1 MLMHT
6 YGIQKNGTDDL
17 ICKAE
22 IETQMQRPNVWT
34 PKGNCVGWD
43 ELRDWD
49 CHIYTTDTIGKILGW
64 PKSSFGFFHK
74 VLKKNRNEH
83 LVDPIDY

>member
-1 MLMHT
+1 M
-6 YGIQKNGTDDL
+6 
-17 ICKAE
+17 
-22 IETQMQRPNVWT
+22 
-34 PKGNCVGWD
+34 GWD